1 MLSIQS
7 RNFAQSIPMLVQ
19 MMKNFFIASLTVGLV
34 VFTATIVTGQQNSKD
49 DIVLTIE
56 DETVTLADFE
66 AVFRKNNRDTAIT
79 AEALDEYMEL
89 FINFKLKV
97 REAREEG
104 LDTTASFL
112 RELSGYRR
120 QLSRPYLVDN
130 DLLEDLIQEAYERR
144 KYEVKA
150 SHILINAEPNAAP
163 EDTLRAWNRIMRLR
177 ERILAGE
184 DFATVATSKSGS
196 EDPSARENKGNLGY
210 FTSFQMVYP
219 FETAA
224 YETPVG
230 EVSMPIRS
238 RFGYHIVKTH
248 DKRPARGEVRVAHIM
263 LRHKDTTDAE
273 ARAEVE
279 ARIHEIH
286 SLLEEGG
293 DFAELAQRYS
303 QDQSTSRNGGEL
315 PWFGT
320 GKMVE
325 SFENAAF
332 ALTQDGDISNPVLT
346 NYGWHIIKRLEYKP
360 IPTFEEMETEIRKK
374 VSRDSRAEMTR
385 QSFINKLKA
394 EYGTSPNTKNLKP
407 LFKAAQKDDST
418 FVDEYG
424 IRVAKQKA
432 LDKPLFNIEDQRYTV
447 KDFYNFLNT
456 APIRKRGARAEDII
470 NEKLEEYIR
479 KELMAY
485 EDANLERKHNE
496 FRLLM
501 NEYHDGILLFE
512 LTDKKVWSR
521 AVRDTLGLEAFY
533 EANKDRFMW
542 DDRAVASIYACNSAK
557 NAKSVERMLKKGATP
572 SEIKDSVN
580 KSSALNV
587 RIEEDTWER
596 GEQRILDLLDW
607 NKGEIAVLENEG
619 VHYVV
624 HLQDVIPAQPKA
636 IDEARGIITAE
647 YQNHLEKSWIETLRN
662 NFNYTVN
669 REVLHS
675 LQ

>member
-1 MLSIQS
+1 MLRIQN
-7 RNFAQSIPMLVQ
+7 RIFADAKPMLVQ
-19 MMKNFFIASLTVGLV
+19 MMKNIFKAALLAGLYVFITPVMTGQDSKGNLTV
-34 VFTATIVTGQQNSKD
+34 
-49 DIVLTIE
+49 LTVE
-56 DETVTLADFE
+56 DKGVSLADFE
-66 AVFRKNNRDTAIT
+66 AVFRKNNRDTAVT
-79 AEALDEYMEL
+79 AEALDDYMEL

-104 LDTTASFL
+104 LDTTSTFQ

-120 QLSRPYLVDN
+120 QLARPYLVDN
-130 DLLEDLIQEAYERR
+130 DLLEDLIQEAYDRR
-144 KYEVKA
+144 QYEVKA

-184 DFATVATSKSGS
+184 DFGKVATSKGGS

-224 YETPVG
+224 YNTPVG

-248 DKRPARGEVRVAHIM
+248 DKRKARGEVRVAHIM
-263 LRHKDTTDAE
+263 LRHKDTANAE

-279 ARIHEIH
+279 ARIQEVHAM
-286 SLLEEGG
+286 LLKGE

-303 QDQSTSRNGGEL
+303 QDQSTSRSGGEL

-325 SFENAAF
+325 PFENAAF
-332 ALTQDGDISNPVLT
+332 ALEKDGDISAPVLT
-346 NYGWHIIKRLEYKP
+346 NYGWHIIKRLEHKP
-360 IPTFEEMETEIRKK
+360 IPTFKEMESEIRKK

-385 QSFINKLKA
+385 KSFLNKLKS

-407 LFKAAQKDDST
+407 LFQAAQKDDST
-418 FVDEYG
+418 FVEEYG
-424 IRVAKQKA
+424 IRVSKAKA
-432 LDKPLFNIEDQRYTV
+432 LEKPLFSIAEKRYSV
-447 KDFYNFLNT
+447 GDFYNFLNST
-456 APIRKRGARAEDII
+456 PIRKRGARSEDII
-470 NEKLEEYIR
+470 NEKLDEFIE

-521 AVRDTLGLEAFY
+521 AVRDSLGLEDFY
-533 EANKDRFMW
+533 EANKERFMW
-542 DDRAVASIYACNSAK
+542 KDRAVATIYACNSSK
-557 NAKSVERMLKKGATP
+557 NAKSVERLVKKGATP
-572 SEIKDSVN
+572 SEIKDAIN
-580 KSSALNV
+580 KTSALNV

-596 GEQRILDLLDW
+596 GEQRILDQIDW
-607 NKGEIAVLENEG
+607 KKGSIAMIENEG
-619 VHYVV
+619 VFYVV

-647 YQNHLEKSWIETLRN
+647 YQNHLEKTWIESLRSK
-662 NFNYTVN
+662 YDYKVN
-669 REVLHS
+669 REVLHM

>member
-1 MLSIQS
+1 
-7 RNFAQSIPMLVQ
+7 MLVQ
-19 MMKNFFIASLTVGLV
+19 MMKNILKTGLLLGLYLFAAPVLIGQQSKGNLTV
-34 VFTATIVTGQQNSKD
+34 
-49 DIVLTIE
+49 LTVE
-56 DETVTLADFE
+56 DEKVSLADFE

-79 AEALDEYMEL
+79 TQALDEYMEL

-104 LDTTASFL
+104 LDTTSTFL

-120 QLSRPYLVDN
+120 QLARPYLVDN

-144 KYEVKA
+144 QYEVKA
-150 SHILINAEPNAAP
+150 SHILINCEPNASP
-163 EDTLRAWNRIMRLR
+163 EDTLRAWNRIIRLR
-177 ERILAGE
+177 ERILSGE
-184 DFATVATSKSGS
+184 DFGKVATSKGGS

-224 YETPVG
+224 FTTSVG

-248 DKRPARGEVRVAHIM
+248 DKRKARGEARVAHIM
-263 LRHKDTTDAE
+263 LRHKDTSNVE

-279 ARIHEIH
+279 ARVREIH
-286 SLLEEGG
+286 NMLQKGE
-293 DFAELAQRYS
+293 DFSELAQRYS
-303 QDQSTSRNGGEL
+303 QDQSTSRSGGEL

-325 SFENAAF
+325 PFENAAF
-332 ALTQDGDISNPVLT
+332 ALEADGDVSEPVLT
-346 NYGWHIIKRLEYKP
+346 NYGWHIIKRLEHKP
-360 IPTFEEMETEIRKK
+360 IPSFKEMESEIRKK

-385 QSFINKLKA
+385 KSFINKLKA

-407 LFKAAQKDDST
+407 LYQVAQKDDST

-424 IRVAKQKA
+424 IRVSKAKD
-432 LDKPLFNIEDQRYTV
+432 LEKPLFNIADRSYKV
-447 KDFYNFLNT
+447 SDFYDFLNSV
-456 APIRKRGARAEDII
+456 PIRKRGARAEDII
-470 NEKLEEYIR
+470 TEKLDEFIE

-501 NEYHDGILLFE
+501 SEYHDGILLFE

-521 AVRDTLGLEAFY
+521 AVRDSLGLEAFY
-533 EANKDRFMW
+533 EANKERFMW
-542 DDRAVASIYACNSAK
+542 NDRAVAALYACNSSK
-557 NAKSVERMLKKGATP
+557 NAKSVERLIKKGATP
-572 SEIKDSVN
+572 PEIKDTIN

-596 GEQRILDLLDW
+596 GEQRILDLIDW
-607 NKGEIAVLENEG
+607 NKGAIVTIENEG
-619 VHYVV
+619 VFYVV

-647 YQNHLEKSWIETLRN
+647 YQNHLEKTWIESLRSN
-662 NFNYTVN
+662 YNYTVN
-669 REVLHS
+669 REVLHR